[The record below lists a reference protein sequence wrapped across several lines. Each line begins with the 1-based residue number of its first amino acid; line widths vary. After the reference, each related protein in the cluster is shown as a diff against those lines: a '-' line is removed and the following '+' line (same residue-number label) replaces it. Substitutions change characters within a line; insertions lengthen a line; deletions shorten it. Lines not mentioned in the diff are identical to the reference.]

1 MAISGYTSRGK
12 VDAGWWM
19 EQIRAGVEFRKK
31 YSYEASWD
39 KWRRAY
45 RGNWGRDI
53 LPVNVSFSMLRATI
67 PRVYFNNPSVS
78 VSPGQPGPINMA
90 FAMIVNRIDGKL
102 MGRMGV
108 KKEIKK
114 IVQNAYMFGSGFS
127 KIGYGSS
134 LQSADSSNIMGSGSP
149 EKSSGG
155 LVEKFEYD
163 PHVNEGEPWFRSIH
177 PKDLI
182 VPAGASNWRD
192 CRWVAEWSRRPLTDV
207 QNDPRLMNTRNL
219 VGTSIQGPDELSVS
233 DPFPNSPISM
243 VDLVEIRDAKT
254 GQVFLLAPYS
264 DTQGSTLLQQDD
276 YFLELNTG
284 FNYFPVQFNPDDE
297 FFWCISDM
305 KILEPM
311 QLELNEI
318 NTQLMK
324 HRRTL
329 YAKILAKEGVLSD
342 DKIELLQSEDV
353 QAVIKV
359 AGELSDVTY
368 LSHDINI
375 LTMLMSNK
383 NDVMSSIRETLGF
396 SRNQLGDFQSRRGD
410 TSATE
415 AAIVQEG
422 SEVRIDERRQDVADM
437 LVGAVNMINET
448 IFDFWQ
454 GDQLVELVGPGGA
467 DIWVKFNPSA
477 LNLGR
482 YVAKVD
488 PDSSAPQ
495 TREVRESKALQVY
508 SVLKENPLIDPVK
521 LTQYLL
527 TEIEGVQLDAL
538 MAAIPAP
545 ESGVGGA
552 PGNALNVGEFAS
564 LLTNQVGAAQG
575 GAAPRGPGV
584 PPELQAITG

>member
-1 MAISGYTSRGK
+1 MAIEGYTSRGN
-12 VDAGWWM
+12 VDSGWWM
-19 EQIRAGVEFRKK
+19 EQVRAGVEFRKK
-31 YSYEASWD
+31 YAYEANWE
-39 KWRRAY
+39 KWRKAY
-45 RGNWGRDI
+45 RGNWNRGTM
-53 LPVNVSFSMLRATI
+53 PVNVSFSMLRSTI
-67 PRVYFNNPSVS
+67 PRVYFNNPAVS
-78 VSPGQPGPINMA
+78 VSPGQPGPLNMA
-90 FAMIVNRIDGKL
+90 FAMIVNRIDNKL
-102 MGRMGV
+102 MGRMGL

-127 KIGYGSS
+127 KIGYGAS
-134 LQSADSSNIMGSGSP
+134 LQAGGDALAASADAVIP
-149 EKSSGG
+149 SGG
-155 LVEKFEYD
+155 LTERFEYD
-163 PHVNEGEPWFRSIH
+163 PFVHEGEPWFRSIH
-177 PKDLI
+177 PKDMI
-182 VPAGASNWRD
+182 VPSGAGQWRD
-192 CRWVAEWSRRPLTDV
+192 CRWVAEWSRRPLHDV
-207 QNDPRLMNTRNL
+207 QNDPRLRNTQNL
-219 VGTSIQGPDELSVS
+219 VGTSLQGDNQFDLSN
-233 DPFPNSPISM
+233 PFPDSPVAM

-254 GQVFLLAPYS
+254 NQVFLMAPYS
-264 DTQGSTLLQQDD
+264 DQNGAVLLQQND
-276 YFLELNTG
+276 YFLELGTG

-297 FFWCISDM
+297 YFWCISDM

-375 LTMLMSNK
+375 LTTLIGSK
-383 NDVMSSIRETLGF
+383 NDVMTSIRETLGF

-422 SEVRIDERRQDVADM
+422 AEVRIDERRQDVADM
-437 LVGAVNMINET
+437 LVGAMNMINET
-448 IFDFWQ
+448 LFDFWQ
-454 GDQLVELVGPGGA
+454 GEQVVELIGPGGA

-508 SVLKENPLIDPVK
+508 EILQNNPLIDPVK

-527 TEIEGVQLDAL
+527 SEVEGVQLDDL
-538 MAAIPAP
+538 MAALPAS
-545 ESGVGGA
+545 ESGMGGS

-584 PPELQAITG
+584 PPELAAV